1 MTRTDV
7 DTLPKAELHLHF
19 EAAMSRAS
27 AVELAD
33 RYGLPAPATGS
44 FADLSEFVVA
54 YERARDV
61 IGSLDDLRELARQ
74 LGERQAAEGV
84 VWTEVHFV
92 PATYAGRLG
101 PDDGLVEAL
110 LDGLAVGAGVDHAG
124 LVIGINRGLPIS
136 AAESMLELALRWAG
150 RGVVALGLAG
160 DEIHHP
166 AAHFADLFRLAH
178 AEGLPRVPHG
188 GEGAGADHVRETIEM
203 LLPDRICHGVRALED
218 DTVVDLLREEDVC
231 LDMAPISNTLLG
243 VVPDLQRHPLPV
255 LARRGVPVTV
265 NTDIPLFTGV
275 TLAEEYRRCVDAWRL
290 GDDNVLGWHEPR
302 SNAPCAPTTCAVRHS
317 AISRQS
323 PPETARRESR
333 VGHSGSRPSGAAA
346 TPRVSPEA
354 HQRNRDVAGGRAPG
368 SAWL

>member
-19 EAAMSRAS
+19 EAAMSRES

-33 RYGLPAPATGS
+33 HYGLPAPETGS
-44 FADLSEFVVA
+44 FANLTEFVVA

-61 IGSLDDLRELARQ
+61 IGSLEDLRELARQ
-74 LGERQAAEGV
+74 LGERQGADGV
-84 VWTEVHFV
+84 VWTEVHFI

-101 PDDGLVEAL
+101 PDDGLVEAV
-110 LDGLAVGAGVDHAG
+110 LDGLAAGAGVDHAG

-136 AAESMLELALRWAG
+136 AAESMLELALRWTG

-160 DEIHHP
+160 DETHHP
-166 AAHFADLFRLAH
+166 AARFADLFRRAH

-218 DTVVDLLREEDVC
+218 DTVVDLLREQDVC

-255 LARRGVPVTV
+255 LARRGVPVTL

-290 GDDNVLGWHEPR
+290 DDDDVLRLARTSVER
-302 SNAPCAPTTCAVRHS
+302 SLCPDHVRS
-317 AISRQS
+317 AALRDLEAA

-333 VGHSGSRPSGAAA
+333 VGHRIPDAGPRERPLR
-346 TPRVSPEA
+346 PRVSPDA
-354 HQRNRDVAGGRAPG
+354 HQRKSR
-368 SAWL
+368 